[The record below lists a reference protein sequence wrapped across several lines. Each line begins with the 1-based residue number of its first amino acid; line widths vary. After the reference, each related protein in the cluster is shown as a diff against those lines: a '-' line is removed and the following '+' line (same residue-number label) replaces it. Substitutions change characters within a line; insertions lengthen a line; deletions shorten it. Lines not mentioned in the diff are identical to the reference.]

1 MYVRVYV
8 HVRYAYWIHHLCF
21 SYDEPD
27 LEYDYEDLVPDTS
40 DELNGLGAHGGGAG
54 AQGPPGAHGYDR

>member
-1 MYVRVYV
+1 MNLQSR
-8 HVRYAYWIHHLCF
+8 

-27 LEYDYEDLVPDTS
+27 LEYDYEDLVPESPTD
-40 DELNGLGAHGGGAG
+40 LNGLGAHGGVP

>member
-1 MYVRVYV
+1 MYLQNE
-8 HVRYAYWIHHLCF
+8 IILSIC

-27 LEYDYEDLVPDTS
+27 LEYDYEDLVPESPTDL
-40 DELNGLGAHGGGAG
+40 DGLGAHGGIP